1 MIGENVSVLL
11 SINSRCDCAEA
22 KALDL
27 RMFNH
32 FRKIRGLCKP
42 DQLKIRFCGSA
53 DDEMEMRK
61 DQDKG
66 QNKKDDK

>member
-1 MIGENVSVLL
+1 
-11 SINSRCDCAEA
+11 
-22 KALDL
+22 
-27 RMFNH
+27 MFNH